1 MGQTGLQEKRK
12 RLPPAFPLIC
22 ALRERWCS
30 MTEFTME
37 EKAKAAKAAYMREWN
52 AKNRDRRKAA
62 NEKYWVRKYDEMQA
76 AETAKRGK

>member
-1 MGQTGLQEKRK
+1 M
-12 RLPPAFPLIC
+12 A
-22 ALRERWCS
+22 
-30 MTEFTME
+30 EFTME

-52 AKNRDRRKAA
+52 AKNRDRLKAA

>member
-1 MGQTGLQEKRK
+1 M
-12 RLPPAFPLIC
+12 A
-22 ALRERWCS
+22 
-30 MTEFTME
+30 EFTME
-37 EKAKAAKAAYMREWN
+37 EKAKAAKTAYMREWH

>member
-1 MGQTGLQEKRK
+1 
-12 RLPPAFPLIC
+12 
-22 ALRERWCS
+22 